1 MNAMKRITFL
11 LILSA
16 FAWMAFEVYQ
26 LLNTDIDFFQ
36 LKQVPISIAFFVST
50 LLFGLSSRLKFNLIS
65 FVLFIA
71 SIAVLSVALYSN
83 VSHVTLFKIESL
95 ILLLFGAHTFRTLST
110 KKPILFS
117 IVYYSTVL
125 LLSITILNNSTNAT
139 LQIIQGFFMLA
150 TSVCVFLTL
159 TVKRF
164 N

>member
-1 MNAMKRITFL
+1 MKRITFL

-16 FAWMAFEVYQ
+16 FAWMAFEMYQ

-83 VSHVTLFKIESL
+83 VSHITLFKVESI
-95 ILLLFGAHTFRTLST
+95 ILLLFGAHTFRTLSK
-110 KKPILFS
+110 KKPIVFS

-139 LQIIQGFFMLA
+139 LQILQGFFMLA
-150 TSVCVFLTL
+150 TTICVMLTI
-159 TVKRF
+159 TFKKF